1 MKKVLCIGHS
11 AYDITILMNHFPTE
25 NQKYHVDKTV
35 ESGGGP
41 ANNAAYLMA
50 KWNLNVYYAG
60 VVGKDLFGERIKQEL
75 RDVGI
80 NIKYLETSKKYPT
93 STSYILVNLSS
104 GSRTIFGYS
113 DKNMKMSTKKIGLR
127 PDTILVDGYDH
138 ELAMKTIKEHPKA
151 ISVLDAGH
159 ATEEVISLGKIVN
172 YLVCSRDF
180 AEQFT
185 NQKIDLNNP
194 KSLLDVYNIMSNE
207 FKNTIVI
214 TLGENG
220 CLYKSN
226 DAIKLMSP
234 YKVVPKDTTGAGDIF
249 HGAFAYAI
257 TQGHDLEQAIKMASI
272 AGALSVTKIGS
283 KQSMP
288 SLEDVMKVYNR

>member
-25 NQKYHVDKTV
+25 NQKYHVEKTV

-41 ANNAAYLMA
+41 ANNAAYLIS
-50 KWNLNVYYAG
+50 KWGLDTYYAG
-60 VVGKDLFGERIKQEL
+60 IVGKDIFGERIKQEL
-75 RDVGI
+75 RDIGI
-80 NIKYLETSKKYPT
+80 SIKYLETSKLYPT
-93 STSYILVNLSS
+93 SISYILVNQSN
-104 GSRTIFGYS
+104 GSRTVFGYS
-113 DKNMKMSTKKIGLR
+113 DKNLKMSTKKIKLR

-138 ELAMKTIKEHPKA
+138 ELAMKTIKENPKA
-151 ISVLDAGH
+151 ITIIDAGR
-159 ATEEVISLGKIVN
+159 ATKENIELAKIVN

-185 NQKIDLNNP
+185 NIKIDINNS
-194 KSLLDVYNIMSNE
+194 KTLLDIYNIMTNE
-207 FKNTIVI
+207 FKNTIII

-226 DAIKLMSP
+226 DTIKLMSP
-234 YKVVPKDTTGAGDIF
+234 YKVIAKDTTGAGDIF
-249 HGAFAYAI
+249 HGAFTYAI
-257 TQGHDLEQAIKMASI
+257 TKGYDLEQAVKIASI